1 MTECET
7 IIFIQKGLD
16 FAIKVA
22 EQTGIH
28 DDKNYEQARDWLDG
42 KLSEAAAQEVS
53 EMKREGKENGCVVD
67 K

>member
-7 IIFIQKGLD
+7 IVFIQKGLEL
-16 FAIKVA
+16 AIKVA

-28 DDKNYEQARDWLDG
+28 DDKSYEQARSWLDG

-53 EMKREGKENGCVVD
+53 EMKKERGEE
-67 K
+67 

>member
-7 IIFIQKGLD
+7 IVFIQKGLEL
-16 FAIKVA
+16 AIKVA

-28 DDKNYEQARDWLDG
+28 DDKSYEQARNWLEN

-53 EMKREGKENGCVVD
+53 EMKREGGEE
-67 K
+67 